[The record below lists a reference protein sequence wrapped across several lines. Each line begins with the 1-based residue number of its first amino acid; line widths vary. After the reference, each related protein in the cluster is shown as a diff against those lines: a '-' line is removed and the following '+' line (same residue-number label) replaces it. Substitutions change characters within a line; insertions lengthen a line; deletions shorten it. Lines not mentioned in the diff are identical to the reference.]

1 MNKHPSLEPPKH
13 KRKTTLGKPPK
24 ATAFRHNRTGRS
36 VLAPPAP
43 KPKPPETPLEPG
55 AGERKPST

>member
-1 MNKHPSLEPPKH
+1 MKKQPPLEPPKH

-24 ATAFRHNRTGRS
+24 ATAFRHNHTGKS
-36 VLAPPAP
+36 VLAPPPP
-43 KPKPPETPLEPG
+43 KPGPPETPSEPL